1 MDEYPNSARQH
12 RSFAQY
18 VETRDVNNKTERR
31 IEFAEIPFIHSS
43 GGGGEWSLAS
53 DRSACR
59 LHVAIMCL
67 PLLERT
73 LVSLTDKPC
82 LIHSTI
88 LFYAYYYWQLILVPL
103 LLTTPP
109 WTTAPPRRPATVQPV
124 SKPLF
129 GDGCVCT
136 QSKHRQWHP
145 TWCYVKKICW
155 ISLLTG
161 WPSSWHAPWP
171 IYGQLT

>member
-1 MDEYPNSARQH
+1 MNKPQYRLQTNNHPQQQQRRDRFHYNQHCHPYFNLLSQAALAKTAMDEYANSARQH

-43 GGGGEWSLAS
+43 GGGEWSLAS

-88 LFYAYYYWQLILVPL
+88 LFYAYDYWQLILVPL

-109 WTTAPPRRPATVQPV
+109 
-124 SKPLF
+124 
-129 GDGCVCT
+129 
-136 QSKHRQWHP
+136 
-145 TWCYVKKICW
+145 
-155 ISLLTG
+155 
-161 WPSSWHAPWP
+161 
-171 IYGQLT
+171 